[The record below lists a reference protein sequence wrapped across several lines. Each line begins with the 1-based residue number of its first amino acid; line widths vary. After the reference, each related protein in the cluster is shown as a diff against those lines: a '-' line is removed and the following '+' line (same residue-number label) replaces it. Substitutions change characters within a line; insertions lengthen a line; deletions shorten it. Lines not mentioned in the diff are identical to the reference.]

1 MRLSRFQTGREI
13 HLGMLWGEKII
24 DLTRG
29 FQLLRDQPDWPEK
42 SPPILDMESL
52 LAHGSAAIRMVG
64 RVEDF
69 VQRQMEGKHRVPPV
83 LRGVVIDLNKV
94 RLLPPISNP
103 PKILCLARNYVSHA
117 REVAGDAPLPKTLL
131 VFMKPTT
138 AIIGPGE
145 SVVVPPDCR
154 LLDHEVELAVVI
166 GKKGRYIP
174 VQKAMDHVAGYTIL
188 NDISDRAYIV
198 QQETQ
203 RVNWFFMKAQ
213 DTFAPLGPYLVLKDE
228 IKDPHL
234 LRLRLW
240 VNGELRQDSSGE
252 DMIFKIPEIIA
263 QISRFVTFEPGDI
276 IATGTPTGTSFS
288 TKKYLRDGDIVECEI
303 EGIGRLKNFI
313 KVEEPIYRKR

>member
-1 MRLSRFQTGREI
+1 LKLARFQSGREI
-13 HLGMLWGEKII
+13 RLGILWGEKII

-29 FQLLRDQPDWPEK
+29 FQLLRDQPGWPEK
-42 SPPILDMESL
+42 LSPILDMESF
-52 LAHGSAAIRMVG
+52 LAHGSAAIRMAG
-64 RVEDF
+64 QVEAF
-69 VQRQMEGKHRVPPV
+69 AKRKMEGERRVPPV
-83 LRGVVIDLNKV
+83 LRGVLIDLNKV
-94 RLLPPISNP
+94 RLRPPISNP

-117 REVAGDAPLPKTLL
+117 REVAGDAPLPQTLL

-145 SVVVPPDCR
+145 SVIVPPECR

-174 VQKAMDHVAGYTIL
+174 LEKAMDHVVGYTIM

-198 QQETQ
+198 QKETQ

-213 DTFAPLGPYLVLKDE
+213 DTFAPLGPYLMLKDE

-252 DMIFKIPEIIA
+252 DMIFKIPEIIT
-263 QISRFVTFEPGDI
+263 QISRFVTLEPGDI

-288 TKKYLRDGDIVECEI
+288 TKKYLQDGDIVECEI